1 MANFKDLANSLK
13 ATVNDVLDS
22 AKDLASSAGDKAK
35 TLSRRAKIMMEM
47 NAEKENLDK
56 AYTEIGKLYYEMN
69 ANEPGEFFVQLFDQ
83 VKFAAEHISVMEEEL
98 ASLKAEDEDEAYEY
112 DFEAVVTADE
122 APAAETCCCTEAAA
136 EVGIEVEITVEET
149 PEVPEHP
156 AE

>member
-22 AKDLASSAGDKAK
+22 AKDLASTAGDKAK
-35 TLSRRAKIMMEM
+35 VLSRRAKIMMEM
-47 NAEKENLDK
+47 NAEKENLEK

-83 VKFAAEHISVMEEEL
+83 VKFAAEHISAMEEEL
-98 ASLKAEDEDEAYEY
+98 ASLKAEDEEDLC
-112 DFEAVVTADE
+112 DFDAVVAADE
-122 APAAETCCCTEAAA
+122 APAAESCCCTEAAVEA
-136 EVGIEVEITVEET
+136 GIEVEITVEET
-149 PEVPEHP
+149 TDAEPEHP